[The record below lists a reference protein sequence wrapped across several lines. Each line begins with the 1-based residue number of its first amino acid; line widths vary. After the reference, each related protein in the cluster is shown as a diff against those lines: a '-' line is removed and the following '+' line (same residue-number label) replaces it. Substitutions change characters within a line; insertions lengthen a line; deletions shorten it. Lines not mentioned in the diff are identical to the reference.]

1 MLICL
6 LFAGSFA
13 SFTDATL
20 DLSNLD
26 LMNFQFFKYPKTTE
40 KPLIFYKN
48 GYVFELR
55 KIPKRPGP
63 IENTF
68 NHAKAAV
75 GYLKEIALGNPNDK
89 IVSDYKLDPEF
100 GAKWMKDYKSKF
112 GKHGEFL
119 VNLLGA
125 GGASKQEL
133 IEKDAVTI

>member
-6 LFAGSFA
+6 LFAGCFA
-13 SFTDATL
+13 VYVEATL

-26 LMNFQFFKYPKTTE
+26 LMNFQFFRYPKTTE

-63 IENTF
+63 IENSF

-75 GYLKEIALGNPNDK
+75 SYLKEVALGNPDDK
-89 IVSDYKLDPEF
+89 IVSEYKLDPEF
-100 GAKWMKDYKSKF
+100 GAKWMKNYKSKF
-112 GKHGEFL
+112 GKHGELL

-125 GGASKQEL
+125 GASKQEL
-133 IEKDAVTI
+133 INKDAITI

>member
-6 LFAGSFA
+6 LFAGSFVA
-13 SFTDATL
+13 FTNATL

-26 LMNFQFFKYPKTTE
+26 LLNFQFFKYPKTTE

-63 IENTF
+63 IENSF
-68 NHAKAAV
+68 NHAKAAIS
-75 GYLKEIALGNPNDK
+75 YLKEVALGNPDDK
-89 IVSDYKLDPEF
+89 IVSEYKLDPEF
-100 GAKWMKDYKSKF
+100 GAKWTNDYKKKF
-112 GKHGEFL
+112 GKHGELL

-125 GGASKQEL
+125 GASKQEL
-133 IEKDAVTI
+133 MEKDAISI